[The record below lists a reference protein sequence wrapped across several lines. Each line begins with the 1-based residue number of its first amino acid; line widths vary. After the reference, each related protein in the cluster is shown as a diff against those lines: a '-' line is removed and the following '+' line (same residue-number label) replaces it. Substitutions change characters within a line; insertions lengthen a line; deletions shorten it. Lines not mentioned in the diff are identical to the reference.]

1 MSGPRGALQ
10 AWCRRQCEGYRGV
23 EIRDLSTSFRDGLA
37 FCAILHRHR
46 PDLLDF
52 DSLSKDDVYENNRL
66 AFELAERELGIP
78 ALLDPND
85 MVSMKVPDCLS
96 IMTYVSQYY
105 NHFNNPSQGDVPPP
119 MKHTIDVSSPPL
131 LSHKTPVAANPW
143 CGEQFMAPILSC
155 LCVVSQDDAPSE
167 PPERSQH
174 STLSSTCAACQQH
187 VHLVQRYLAE
197 GKLYHRQCFRC
208 KECSSTLLPGS
219 YKLGS
224 EAGTFVCTQH
234 RGKLAMSGK
243 AERRPSPDRQ
253 SPELRTE
260 TGADSMGED
269 AIPAG
274 AEVGKDDGDS
284 QESMAET
291 PVPAEGLPGP
301 GEKDNTANK
310 ADTVMPPAHTGSRIP
325 VSQTPPRPPI
335 PSKPAGLTQD
345 KASSMD
351 GRLRDSRPT
360 PAPRKANDAS
370 ALSPP
375 TSHPVPRP
383 RSTLQGEGSECGPS
397 MMNVPLQCLATPPCL
412 CHLILSFSSTSGG
425 AVARAK
431 DPPWMALV
439 QAEPKKK
446 PAPPPP
452 PGNSHETPS
461 RTSGEEDGEEVEKA
475 RSEESRSDATEAKS
489 YNPFEEEDE
498 EEVENADAQKSTPEQ
513 EQSETLAKPLHPW
526 YGITPTSSPKT
537 KKRPAPRAPNASPL
551 ANHPISRLSHSE
563 PSSST
568 PSPALSLESI
578 NSESPAKVLGD
589 TDEASVPKSSSEPT
603 VHMPTAAKISSTDE
617 PLASISSCESPAVP
631 ASLSI
636 NSSFSSSSELASFS
650 GETQPSTLHAS
661 RSISTGSLKTSTSR
675 LPPKPPAGASP
686 TPILLASDGSAGNP
700 KTASS
705 PKTQLKSSCKENPFN
720 RKPSPAASPSAKKP
734 PKGSKPVRPPAPGHG
749 FPLIKRKVQTDQY
762 IPEEDIYGEM
772 DAIEHQLDEL
782 EHRGVALEEKLRS
795 AENDSPEDSLLVDW
809 FKLIHEKH
817 MLVRHE
823 SELIYIFK
831 QQNLEQ
837 RQSDV
842 EYELRCLLNK
852 PVEKDWTN
860 EDRGREKVLMQEL
873 VTIIEQ
879 RNAIVNCLD
888 EDRQREEE
896 EDKLLEAMIKGK
908 EFHKETE
915 TENKKKGKFKAMK
928 VLKLLGNKH
937 DSKSKSSKEK
947 S

>member
-23 EIRDLSTSFRDGLA
+23 DIRDLSASFRDGLA

-105 NHFNNPSQGDVPPP
+105 NHFNNPSQASVPPP
-119 MKHTIDVSSPPL
+119 MKRPAADSSPPL
-131 LSHKTPVAANPW
+131 LSHKKPVAAAESPP
-143 CGEQFMAPILSC
+143 AP
-155 LCVVSQDDAPSE
+155 QDDAPSD
-167 PPERSQH
+167 PLERSQR
-174 STLSSTCAACQQH
+174 STLSSTCTACQQH

-219 YKLGS
+219 YKPGS

-243 AERRPSPDRQ
+243 VERRASPDLQ

-260 TGADSMGED
+260 TGAGSAGED
-269 AIPAG
+269 GFPTG
-274 AEVGKDDGDS
+274 AEVGKNDGDS
-284 QESMAET
+284 LESTVET
-291 PVPAEGLPGP
+291 RVPAEGLASPA
-301 GEKDNTANK
+301 EKDSTPSK
-310 ADTVMPPAHTGSRIP
+310 AETVMPPAH
-325 VSQTPPRPPI
+325 VSQTPPRPPL
-335 PSKPAGLTQD
+335 PSKPTEVPQD
-345 KASSMD
+345 KASSLE
-351 GRLRDSRPT
+351 GRLRDTRPT
-360 PAPRKANDAS
+360 PAPRRGMDAS

-383 RSTLQGEGSECGPS
+383 RSTLQSEGSECVPGMVNGRVPEPS
-397 MMNVPLQCLATPPCL
+397 PPVPKPRGRPC
-412 CHLILSFSSTSGG
+412 SSDRAG
-425 AVARAK
+425 AAARAK

-452 PGNSHETPS
+452 PGSSHETPS
-461 RTSGEEDGEEVEKA
+461 RTPEEEDGEEVGKA
-475 RSEESRSDATEAKS
+475 RNEESRPDAVEPKP
-489 YNPFEEEDE
+489 YNPFEEDDE
-498 EEVENADAQKSTPEQ
+498 EEEESAATQKSTPEQ
-513 EQSETLAKPLHPW
+513 EQSEAAARPLHPW
-526 YGITPTSSPKT
+526 YGITPTSSPKM
-537 KKRPAPRAPNASPL
+537 KKRPAPRAPSASPL
-551 ANHPISRLSHSE
+551 AYHPISRLSHSE

-578 NSESPAKVLGD
+578 NSESSAKVLGD

-603 VHMPTAAKISSTDE
+603 VHTPTATKTSSTDM
-617 PLASISSCESPAVP
+617 PLASVSSSESPAVP
-631 ASLSI
+631 ASLST
-636 NSSFSSSSELASFS
+636 NSSFSSSSELASIS
-650 GETQPSTLHAS
+650 GEAQPSTLHAS
-661 RSISTGSLKTSTSR
+661 RSISTSSLKTSPS
-675 LPPKPPAGASP
+675 LQPLKPPAGASP
-686 TPILLASDGSAGNP
+686 TPILLASDVGAG
-700 KTASS
+700 S
-705 PKTQLKSSCKENPFN
+705 PKTPASPKPQLKSSCKENPFN

-734 PKGSKPVRPPAPGHG
+734 PKGSKPARPPAPGHG

-762 IPEEDIYGEM
+762 IPEEDIYGQM
-772 DAIEHQLDEL
+772 DAIEHQLDQL

-852 PVEKDWTN
+852 PEKDWTD

-896 EDKLLEAMIKGK
+896 EDKMLEAMIKRK

-915 TENKKKGKFKAMK
+915 TESKKKGKFKPMK

-937 DSKSKSSKEK
+937 DSKSKSPKEK